1 MRPSVLVAIV
11 LCTIVP
17 RATSAQQFF
26 TPGAEVNGQIS
37 VQVNATLND
46 GIDQYQPVSGLTLT
60 LYRGATDSM
69 QLRTDD
75 AGVLRFA
82 IAAGMYRLSTPEPVR
97 WHGRSYRW
105 NIPLAVRPRMEIV
118 NLTVANATIVGP
130 AVAERPRVVVT
141 DEAIRSNPSSI
152 PYAQKDG
159 ATGVLFGFLLTGGGQ
174 FYAGKNTKGAVL
186 LGLSLAE
193 AVAAVSVINRCNPY
207 CTDSDI
213 STADVLLLPIV
224 FNWVYGMATAPG
236 DVRGWNEAHARVA
249 RVRPVIENRRR
260 HRIGP
265 GREILKDAWARWATK
280 VMRIPEGAPEHSCV
294 GEKPA
299 LVGVRSLRPG

>member
-1 MRPSVLVAIV
+1 MRPFVLAAIV
-11 LCTIVP
+11 VCTLAP
-17 RATSAQQFF
+17 AAASAQQFF
-26 TPGAEVNGQIS
+26 TPGAEVSGQIS

-60 LYRGATDSM
+60 LYRGATDSLP
-69 QLRTDD
+69 LRTDD

-82 IAAGMYRLSTPEPVR
+82 IAPGTYRLSTPEPVR

-105 NIPLAVRPRMEIV
+105 NIPLDVRPRMGIV

-130 AVAERPRVVVT
+130 AVAESPRAAVT
-141 DEAIRSNPSSI
+141 DEGTRSSPASI

-193 AVAAVSVINRCNPY
+193 AVTAVSVINRCTPY

-213 STADVLLLPIV
+213 TTADVLLLPIV
-224 FNWVYGMATAPG
+224 FNWVYGMATSPG
-236 DVRGWNEAHARVA
+236 DVRRWNEAHARVA
-249 RVRPVIENRRR
+249 RVRPLIERRER
-260 HRIGP
+260 RMGL
-265 GREILKDAWARWATK
+265 GLA
-280 VMRIPEGAPEHSCV
+280 V
-294 GEKPA
+294 GF
-299 LVGVRSLRPG
+299 